1 MDKKFF
7 LSSYL
12 NDFSD
17 LVKPDE
23 TIIAQLEEVADLLKA
38 VYSKGKKTLIF
49 GNGGSAAIASHFS
62 VDLTKNA
69 GLRCVNYNEADLITC
84 FANDYG
90 YAHWVEK
97 VVDFYGDEGDLLIV
111 ISSSGKSENMLNGIK
126 AARIGNFKAVITLS
140 GFKHDNPLRQLGD
153 INLWV
158 SSMAYNFVENI
169 HQVWLLA
176 IVDYIIG
183 KVDYSANPSRK
194 INKK

>member
-17 LVKPDE
+17 LVKPDDK
-23 TIIAQLEEVADLLKA
+23 IILQLEKVANLLKT
-38 VYSKGKKTLIF
+38 VNSDGKKTLIF

-90 YAHWVEK
+90 YSHWVEK
-97 VVDFYGDEGDLLIV
+97 AVDFYGDEGDVLIV
-111 ISSSGKSENMLNGIK
+111 ISSSGSSENMLNGVN
-126 AARIGNFKAVITLS
+126 AARNKKFKSVVTFS
-140 GFKHDNPLRQLGD
+140 GFSKDNPLRKLGD

-158 SSMAYNFVENI
+158 NSRAYNFVENI
-169 HQVWLLA
+169 HQIWLLA
-176 IVDYIIG
+176 IVDLNIG
-183 KVDYSANPSRK
+183 KKEYSADPSE
-194 INKK
+194 IKK

>member
-69 GLRCVNYNEADLITC
+69 SLRCVNYNEADLITC

-97 VVDFYGDEGDLLIV
+97 AIDFYGDEGDLLIV
-111 ISSSGKSENMLNGIK
+111 ISSSGSSENMLNGAK
-126 AARIGNFKAVITLS
+126 AARKGNFKAVVTFS
-140 GFKHDNPLRQLGD
+140 GFAEDNPLCQLGD

-158 SSMAYNFVENI
+158 NSKAYNFVENI

-176 IVDYIIG
+176 IVDLIIG
-183 KVDYSANPSRK
+183 RAEYTA
-194 INKK
+194 